1 MTKITWRKL
10 VKDERIAEG
19 DYWASFDMNNP
30 SYIKWIDREGTQGE
44 RRQYIELACAPHI
57 GMLAKVDAALGTQAA
72 GWFWWRP
79 VSIQTDEVPEVKPV
93 NQDRKIEMEL

>member
-1 MTKITWRKL
+1 MTKITWRRLAKT
-10 VKDERIAEG
+10 ERIAEG

-30 SYIKWIDREGTQGE
+30 SFIRWVDRAGTRGD

-57 GMLAKVDAALGTQAA
+57 GMRAEVSVDGLREA
-72 GWFWWRP
+72 GWDWWRP